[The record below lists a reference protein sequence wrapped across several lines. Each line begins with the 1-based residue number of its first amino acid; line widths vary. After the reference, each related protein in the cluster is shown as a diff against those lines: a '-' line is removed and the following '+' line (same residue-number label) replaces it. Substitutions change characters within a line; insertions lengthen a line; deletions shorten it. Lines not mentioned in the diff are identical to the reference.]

1 MNKEHR
7 FLIYE
12 LTTNLKSLI
21 ANRNSI
27 FNSKQFDLNYLNTFL
42 LLLFTLISGYSVNAQ
57 KTRIRILNAET
68 LEYDDKL
75 GKDVQRLKGNVKF
88 ENKGSILN
96 CDSAYFYPNS
106 DIEAFGHI
114 HLNQGD
120 TLHLNSDR
128 LHYNGTNKVTNVAGN
143 VILSDPDM
151 TLISD
156 YLVFIQE
163 ENMAYYTTGGKI
175 INKENVLTS
184 KKGYYN
190 TASKMLSFKDS
201 VELHNPDYD
210 MYADTLRFNVHS
222 EIAFFTGP
230 TTIISEDS
238 KMYTEKGWYDTKVD
252 YAELTLNS
260 WFESETQHI
269 VADSLLYD
277 RSLKLGKAYFNVV
290 ITDTTNNLIISGEY
304 GQYNQ
309 TTNRSYVTDSAT
321 MIQTFEIDS
330 LFLHADTLRLYHDT
344 INDLNEIY
352 ANYNVQFFKSDM
364 QGICDSLTYIQ
375 KDSLIKM
382 FDDPVLWAKKNQLSG
397 DTIEIEIYGGEIK
410 QLNLYNHSFII
421 SQVDSS
427 IYYNQ
432 IKGRDMKAIFKDNDL
447 NRIYVNGNGQT
458 LYFAK
463 DSENEKGKIIGMNKA
478 DCSNLLVMVTNNEIS
493 KILFLDQPSGSLT
506 PLSKIDQ
513 SALKLKDFRL
523 RDEERPKNKDDIYR
537 D

>member
-1 MNKEHR
+1 MEQR
-7 FLIYE
+7 FKIYDIAK
-12 LTTNLKSLI
+12 NLKSLI
-21 ANRNSI
+21 DIRYLI
-27 FNSKQFDLNYLNTFL
+27 FNTILFSRSYLTTLVVVIFL
-42 LLLFTLISGYSVNAQ
+42 APISEIKAQ
-57 KTRIRILNAET
+57 KTRVRILNAET

-88 ENKGSILN
+88 ENKGSILD

-128 LHYNGTNKVTNVAGN
+128 LHYNGKDRITNVAGN
-143 VILSDPDM
+143 VILSDPEM

-163 ENMAYYTTGGKI
+163 ENLAYYTTGGKI
-175 INKENVLTS
+175 INKDNVLTS

-190 TASKMLSFKDS
+190 TSSKMLSFKDS
-201 VELHNPDYD
+201 VVLHNPDYD

-252 YAELTLNS
+252 YAELTLNN
-260 WFESETQHI
+260 WFESDTQHI
-269 VADSLLYD
+269 IADSLLYD
-277 RSLKLGKAYFNVV
+277 RSIKLGKAFYNVV
-290 ITDTTNNLIISGEY
+290 ITDTTNNLIITGEY

-309 TTNRSYVTDSAT
+309 VTNRSYVTDSAT
-321 MIQTFEIDS
+321 MIQTFEIDT

-344 INDLNEIY
+344 ITDLNEVY
-352 ANYNVQFFKSDM
+352 ANYDVRFFKPDM
-364 QGICDSLTYIQ
+364 QGICDSLTYVQ

-382 FDDPVLWAKKNQLSG
+382 FDDPVLWAKKNQLTG
-397 DTIEIEIYGGEIK
+397 DTIEIEIHGGEIK

-458 LYFAK
+458 IYFAK
-463 DSENEKGKIIGMNKA
+463 DAENEKGKIIGMNKA
-478 DCSNLLVMVTNNEIS
+478 DCSNILVMVTDNEIS
-493 KILFLDQPSGSLT
+493 KILFLDQPTGALT
-506 PLSKIDQ
+506 PLSKIDP
-513 SALKLKDFRL
+513 SVLKLKDYNL
-523 RDEERPKNKDDIYR
+523 RDEERPKNKEDIYR

>member
-1 MNKEHR
+1 MEQR
-7 FLIYE
+7 FKIYIIE
-12 LTTNLKSLI
+12 KNLKSLI
-21 ANRNSI
+21 DIRYSI
-27 FNSKQFDLNYLNTFL
+27 FNPFLSSRFYMKVLLVILSMVLMSKTY
-42 LLLFTLISGYSVNAQ
+42 AQ
-57 KTRIRILNAET
+57 KTRVRILNAET

-75 GKDVQRLKGNVKF
+75 GVDVQRLKGKVKF
-88 ENKGSILN
+88 ENKGSILD

-120 TLHLNSDR
+120 TLHLNADH
-128 LHYNGTNKVTNVAGN
+128 LFYNGKNKISNVAGN
-143 VILSDPDM
+143 VILSDPEM
-151 TLISD
+151 ILTTD
-156 YLVFIQE
+156 YLVFVQDK
-163 ENMAYYTTGGKI
+163 NLAYYTTGGKI
-175 INKENVLTS
+175 INKDNVLTS
-184 KKGYYN
+184 IKGYYN

-201 VELHNPDYD
+201 VELRNPDYV
-210 MYADTLRFNVHS
+210 MYADTLRYNVHS

-252 YAELTLNS
+252 YAELTFNN

-277 RSLKLGKAYFNVV
+277 RSIKLGKAYFNVV

-304 GQYNQ
+304 GQYDQ
-309 TTNRSYVTDSAT
+309 TTNHSFVTEKAI

-330 LFLHADTLRLYHDT
+330 LFLSADTLRLYHDT

-352 ANYNVQFFKSDM
+352 ANYNVSFYKSDM
-364 QGICDSLTYIQ
+364 QGICDSLTYLQ

-382 FDDPVLWAKKNQLSG
+382 FHDPVLWSENNQMNG
-397 DTIEIEIYGGEIK
+397 DTIEIELYGGEIK

-432 IKGRDMKAIFKDNDL
+432 IKGRDMKAIFKNNDL

-458 LYFAK
+458 VYFAK
-463 DSENEKGKIIGMNKA
+463 DTENEKGKIIGMNKA
-478 DCSNLLVMVTNNEIS
+478 DCSNLLVMVTDNQIS
-493 KILFLDQPSGSLT
+493 KILFLDQPTGALT
-506 PLSKIDQ
+506 PLSKIEP
-513 SALKLKDFRL
+513 SILKLKDFRL
-523 RDEERPKNKDDIYR
+523 RDEERPKNKEDIYR

>member
-1 MNKEHR
+1 MWKE
-7 FLIYE
+7 LSVQEISSY
-12 LTTNLKSLI
+12 LKSTFDIRYSLFI
-21 ANRNSI
+21 SDLLAR
-27 FNSKQFDLNYLNTFL
+27 FNFQIFL
-42 LLLFTLISGYSVNAQ
+42 LLLVTLIGGYSAKAQ
-57 KTRIRILNAET
+57 KTRVRILNAET

-75 GKDVQRLKGNVKF
+75 GEDVQRLKGKVKF
-88 ENKGSILN
+88 ENKGSILD

-128 LHYNGTNKVTNVAGN
+128 MHYNGNDKITRVAGN
-143 VILSDPDM
+143 VVLTDPEM
-151 TLISD
+151 TLITD

-163 ENMAYYTTGGKI
+163 ENLAYYTSGGKI
-175 INKENVLTS
+175 INKDNVLTS

-190 TASKMLSFKDS
+190 TSSKMLAFKDS
-201 VELHNPDYD
+201 VELHNPDYA

-230 TTIISEDS
+230 TTIISDDS

-252 YAELTLNS
+252 YAELTLNN

-277 RSLKLGKAYFNVV
+277 RSIKLGKAFFNVI
-290 ITDTTNNLIISGEY
+290 ITDTTNNLIIYGDY
-304 GQYNQ
+304 GQYDQ
-309 TTNRSYVTDSAT
+309 TTNRSYVTEQAT
-321 MIQTFEIDS
+321 MIQTFETDS

-344 INDLNEIY
+344 INDLNEVY
-352 ANYNVQFFKSDM
+352 ANYNVRFYKPDM
-364 QGICDSLTYIQ
+364 QGICDSLTYVQ

-397 DTIEIEIYGGEIK
+397 DTIEIEIHGGEIK

-432 IKGRDMKAIFKDNDL
+432 IKGRDMKAIFKNNDL

-458 LYFAK
+458 VYFAK
-463 DSENEKGKIIGMNKA
+463 DSEDKKGEIIGMNKA
-478 DCSNLLVMVTNNEIS
+478 DCSNLLVMVVDNEIS
-493 KILFLDQPSGSLT
+493 KILFLDQPTGALT
-506 PLSKIDQ
+506 PLSKIDN
-513 SALKLKDFRL
+513 SLMKLKDFQL

>member
-1 MNKEHR
+1 MWKGLKVHEISR
-7 FLIYE
+7 
-12 LTTNLKSLI
+12 NLNSLI
-21 ANRNSI
+21 DIRYSI
-27 FNSKQFDLNYLNTFL
+27 FKTILFSRYYLTGL
-42 LLLFTLISGYSVNAQ
+42 VVVISLTSISEIQAQ
-57 KTRIRILNAET
+57 KKTRVRILNAET
-68 LEYDDKL
+68 LEYDDNL

-88 ENKGSILN
+88 ENKGSILD

-128 LHYNGTNKVTNVAGN
+128 LHYNGKDKITNVAGN
-143 VILSDPDM
+143 VILSDQEM

-163 ENMAYYTTGGKI
+163 ENLAYYTNGGKI

-252 YAELTLNS
+252 YAELTYNN

-277 RSLKLGKAYFNVV
+277 RSIKLGKAFFNVI

-304 GQYNQ
+304 GQYDQ

-321 MIQTFEIDS
+321 MIQSFEVDS

-352 ANYNVQFFKSDM
+352 ANYNVKFYKPDM
-364 QGICDSLTYIQ
+364 QGILKI
-375 KDSLIKM
+375 L
-382 FDDPVLWAKKNQLSG
+382 V
-397 DTIEIEIYGGEIK
+397 
-410 QLNLYNHSFII
+410 
-421 SQVDSS
+421 
-427 IYYNQ
+427 
-432 IKGRDMKAIFKDNDL
+432 
-447 NRIYVNGNGQT
+447 
-458 LYFAK
+458 YFA
-463 DSENEKGKIIGMNKA
+463 IYFYQFFHH
-478 DCSNLLVMVTNNEIS
+478 LYLVHIFAHAGVL
-493 KILFLDQPSGSLT
+493 ILFYFLIFLLDYQH
-506 PLSKIDQ
+506 
-513 SALKLKDFRL
+513 F
-523 RDEERPKNKDDIYR
+523 
-537 D
+537 